1 MTDNKKRRRA
11 VSAHRKVKTSVSKN
25 RKDMRRPAKKLQVA
39 LPEVAQTK
47 TIKVKTSPKKVV
59 IQPKAEQIQKDTK
72 PTDAVKVNFDMTR
85 VNFEMKRRSEIKKQ
99 PTENSLT
106 SQEIKEREIRRAIS
120 VANRELGTRKRPKYQ
135 GHYKKI
141 GFGLPK
147 IALAMLCAAAAVFAI
162 VYFVNSNAPDIP
174 LKVAAMQTGIDA
186 HYPGYIPRDYS
197 LADVTSE
204 NGKITMN
211 FKNSSTGDAFSIV
224 EENTSWTAN
233 DLYSKFVKPTYGEN
247 YVVITEDNFNIY
259 ISGSN
264 AVWVKDGIL
273 YKITTTSG
281 SLTKK
286 QISTIAS
293 KL

>member
-59 IQPKAEQIQKDTK
+59 IQPKTEPIQKNTK

-85 VNFEMKRRSEIKKQ
+85 VN
-99 PTENSLT
+99 SLT
-106 SQEIKEREIRRAIS
+106 SQEIKEREIRKAIS
-120 VANRELGTRKRPKYQ
+120 VASRELGAQKRPKYH

-197 LADVTSE
+197 LADATSE

-211 FKNSSTGDAFSIV
+211 FKNSSTGDAFSII

-233 DLYSKFVKPTYGEN
+233 DLYSKFVKPTYGEDCI
-247 YVVITEDNFNIY
+247 VITEDNFNIY

-264 AVWVKDGIL
+264 AVWINGGIL